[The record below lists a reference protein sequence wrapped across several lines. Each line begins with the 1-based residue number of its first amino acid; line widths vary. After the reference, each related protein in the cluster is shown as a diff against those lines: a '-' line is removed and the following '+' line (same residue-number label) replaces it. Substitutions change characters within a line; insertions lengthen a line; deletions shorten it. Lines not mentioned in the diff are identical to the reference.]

1 MHPYVHRSTIHKVKI
16 QKQLKCPSTDEW
28 IRCGTYILMEY
39 FLAIKK
45 NEMKPFAE
53 TQMHLEIISEVTQ
66 KEKDRYYTI
75 SLIHVI

>member
-1 MHPYVHRSTIHKVKI
+1 
-16 QKQLKCPSTDEW
+16 
-28 IRCGTYILMEY
+28 MEY

-66 KEKDRYYTI
+66 QEKDRYYTI